1 MGAIFLY
8 GRKPSFWSLIGSWGI
23 VFAVGGV
30 SYLLTGRAAMEAYG
44 RMAKPPL
51 SPPGWLFPVVW
62 TVLYGLMGISA
73 WRIWRRKGI
82 CKALEPYAWQLLLNG
97 AWTPVFFRLGLYWA
111 AFVLLVVL
119 EGVLVWMIASFRRID
134 RTAGNLQVPYALW
147 VAFAGYLNAA
157 VALLAK

>member
-1 MGAIFLY
+1 MEERKKSFL
-8 GRKPSFWSLIGSWGI
+8 PLVFSLAI

-30 SYLLTGRAAMEAYG
+30 SYLLTGKAAMDAYE
-44 RMAKPPL
+44 RMPKPPL

-73 WRIWRRKGI
+73 WRIWRENGI
-82 CKALEPYAWQLLLNG
+82 CKALEPYALQLLLNG

-111 AFVLLVVL
+111 AFVLLAVL
-119 EGVLVWMIASFRRID
+119 EGVILWMIAAFQRVD
-134 RTAGNLQVPYALW
+134 KTAGNLQIPYALW

-157 VALLAK
+157 AALMGK